1 MLKYLF
7 SILSFPLKE
16 QAFCPRYQ
24 SIGEEDG
31 KNSILSTGTKEKK
44 KKKVH
49 IHYNKAHTCMLKKP
63 LQKIVSSED

>member
-31 KNSILSTGTKEKK
+31 KNSILSTGTKGKK
-44 KKKVH
+44 KKK
-49 IHYNKAHTCMLKKP
+49 
-63 LQKIVSSED
+63 SSYSL